1 MATVIIEWEKNNEPV
16 WGARDPM
23 FYRMYGHDLVGTVVL
38 DGEPYAQMF
47 CDGEMR
53 LVSPEH
59 EVTIRDCWDLAA
71 HGFLSDDQ
79 LAEALEKNNWH
90 LYSNPWFDFYSM
102 DGEHLDLICDDLD
115 HAIATA
121 VGFADGLDTEE

>member
-23 FYRMYGHDLVGTVVL
+23 FYRMYGHDLMGTVIL
-38 DGEPYAQMF
+38 DGQPSAQIF

-53 LVSPEH
+53 LVSPDREII
-59 EVTIRDCWDLAA
+59 IRDCWELAA
-71 HGFLSDDQ
+71 QGFLSDDQ
-79 LAEALEKNNWH
+79 LREAWEKNNWH
-90 LYSNPWFDFYSM
+90 LDMNPWFDFYSM
-102 DGEHLDLICDDLD
+102 DGEHLDLVCDDID

-121 VGFADGLDTEE
+121 IGFADELDNEE